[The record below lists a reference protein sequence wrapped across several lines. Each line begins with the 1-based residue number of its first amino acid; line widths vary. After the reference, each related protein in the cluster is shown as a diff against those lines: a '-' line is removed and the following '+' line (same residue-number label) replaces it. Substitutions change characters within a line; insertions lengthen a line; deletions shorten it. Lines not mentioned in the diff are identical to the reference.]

1 MSLMRAVQ
9 ITGAFGLDE
18 VRIQEATER
27 SLGPGEVRIRV
38 EAVSLNF
45 RDLLVAKGLYTK
57 KLPFPLT
64 LCSDCA
70 GVVSE
75 TGPGVTRVKAGD
87 RVSPCFMPEWIGGEI
102 TDAAARG
109 ALGAFAD
116 GVLAGTI
123 VMKET
128 GLVHI
133 PAHLNAEQAATLPCA
148 AVTAWHALVVRC
160 RIKAG
165 DTVLAI
171 GTGGVSLFALQI
183 ARMHGARVVVLSSS
197 DEKLER
203 TRTMGADEG
212 INYSATPEWDAE
224 LKKRGIVPDHIVEV
238 GGTATLA
245 KSIKCVRIG
254 GNIALIGNV
263 SGGGDVNIIPAFMK
277 NVSLH
282 GVFVGSR
289 EMFEAL
295 NRALAAKQVV
305 PPSAETFAFDDA
317 VTAMR
322 HMESGAHF
330 GKVVI
335 RMS

>member
-1 MSLMRAVQ
+1 MRAAQ

-18 VRIQEATER
+18 VRIQEAPEKP
-27 SLGPGEVRIRV
+27 LGAGDVRIRV

-70 GVVSE
+70 GVVAE
-75 TGPGVTRVKAGD
+75 IGPGVTRVKVGD
-87 RVSPCFMPEWIGGEI
+87 RVSPCFMPDWIAGDV
-102 TDAAARG
+102 TDTAARG

-116 GVLAGTI
+116 GVLAETI

-128 GLVHI
+128 ALVHV
-133 PAHLNAEQAATLPCA
+133 PAHLGAEEAAMLPCA

-160 RIKAG
+160 HIKAG
-165 DTVLAI
+165 DTVLTI

-183 ARMHGARVVVLSSS
+183 ARMHGARVVILSSS

-203 TRTMGADEG
+203 ARAMGVDEC
-212 INYSATPEWDAE
+212 INYASTPEWDAA
-224 LKKRGIVPDHIVEV
+224 LKKRGIVPDHVVEV

-245 KSIKCVRIG
+245 KSIKCVRMG

-263 SGGGDVNIIPAFMK
+263 SGGGDTNIIPAFMK
-277 NVSLH
+277 NLSLH

-295 NRALAAKQVV
+295 NRAVAAQKMIPASSKV
-305 PPSAETFAFDDA
+305 FAFEDTVA
-317 VTAMR
+317 AMR
-322 HMESGAHF
+322 YLESGAHF

-335 RMS
+335 RVS

>member
-1 MSLMRAVQ
+1 M
-9 ITGAFGLDE
+9 TGAFGLDE
-18 VRIQEATER
+18 VRIQEATEKPV
-27 SLGPGEVRIRV
+27 GAGEVRIRV

-70 GVVSE
+70 GVVAE
-75 TGPGVTRVKAGD
+75 TGPGVTRVKMGD
-87 RVSPCFMPEWIGGEI
+87 RVSPSFMPDWIAGEV

-116 GVLAGTI
+116 GVLAETI

-128 GLVHI
+128 ALVHV
-133 PAHLNAEQAATLPCA
+133 PAHLSAEEAAMLPCA

-183 ARMHGARVVVLSSS
+183 ARMHGARAVILSSS

-203 TRTMGADEG
+203 ARALGADECV
-212 INYSATPEWDAE
+212 NYTATPEWDAE
-224 LKKRGIVPDHIVEV
+224 LKKRGIVPDHVVEV

-245 KSIKCVRIG
+245 KSIKCARMG

-263 SGGGDVNIIPAFMK
+263 SGGGETNVIPAFMK
-277 NVSLH
+277 NLTLH

-295 NRALAAKQVV
+295 NRAVAAHKLQPASDRV
-305 PPSAETFAFDDA
+305 FAFDETVA
-317 VTAMR
+317 AMR
-322 HMESGAHF
+322 YLESGAHF

-335 RMS
+335 RVS

>member
-1 MSLMRAVQ
+1 MRAAQ

-18 VRIQEATER
+18 VRIQEAGER

-70 GVVSE
+70 GVVTE
-75 TGPGVTRVKAGD
+75 TGAGVTRVKVGD
-87 RVSPCFMPEWIGGEI
+87 RVSPCFMPEWVAGEV

-116 GVLAGTI
+116 GVLAETI

-128 GLVHI
+128 GVVHV
-133 PAHLNAEQAATLPCA
+133 PAHLSAEEAAMLPCA

-160 RIKAG
+160 CIKAG
-165 DTVLAI
+165 DTVLTL
-171 GTGGVSLFALQI
+171 GTGGVSLFAFQI
-183 ARMHGARVVVLSSS
+183 ARMHGARVVILSSS

-203 TRTMGADEG
+203 VRAMGADEC
-212 INYSATPEWDAE
+212 INYATTPEWDAE
-224 LKKRGIVPDHIVEV
+224 LKKRGIVPDHVVEV

-245 KSIKCVRIG
+245 KSIKCVKMG

-263 SGGGDVNIIPAFMK
+263 SGGGDTNIIPAFMK
-277 NVSLH
+277 NLSLH
-282 GVFVGSR
+282 GIFVGSR

-295 NRALAAKQVV
+295 NRAVATHQMIPATGKV
-305 PPSAETFAFDDA
+305 FAFEDT
-317 VTAMR
+317 VSAMR
-322 HMESGAHF
+322 YMESGAHF

-335 RMS
+335 RVS

>member
-1 MSLMRAVQ
+1 MRAAQ

-18 VRIQEATER
+18 VRIQEATEK

-70 GVVSE
+70 GVVTE
-75 TGPGVTRVKAGD
+75 TGAGVTRVKVGD
-87 RVSPCFMPEWIGGEI
+87 RVSPCFMPDWIAGDI
-102 TDAAARG
+102 TDAGSRS

-116 GVLAGTI
+116 GVLAETI

-128 GLVHI
+128 ALVHV
-133 PAHLNAEQAATLPCA
+133 PAHLSAEEAAALPCA

-183 ARMHGARVVVLSSS
+183 AKMHGARVVILSSS

-203 TRTMGADEG
+203 ARALGADDG
-212 INYSATPEWDAE
+212 INYAATPEWDGE
-224 LKKRGIVPDHIVEV
+224 LKKRGLVPDHVVEV

-245 KSIKCVRIG
+245 KSIKCVRAG
-254 GNIALIGNV
+254 GNLALIGNV
-263 SGGGDVNIIPAFMK
+263 SGGGEANIIPAFMK
-277 NVSLH
+277 NLTLH
-282 GVFVGSR
+282 GIFVGSR

-295 NRALAAKQVV
+295 NRAVAVQQMKPAIGQV
-305 PPSAETFAFDDA
+305 FAFDDTA
-317 VTAMR
+317 AAMR

-335 RMS
+335 RVS